1 MKLLKTKLD
10 GAFIIDL
17 EKSEDERGFFSNV
30 WNNKMFQQNNLNV
43 DISELNL
50 AFNKKKRHYKR
61 ASLSICAL

>member
-43 DISELNL
+43 DISESN
-50 AFNKKKRHYKR
+50 
-61 ASLSICAL
+61 